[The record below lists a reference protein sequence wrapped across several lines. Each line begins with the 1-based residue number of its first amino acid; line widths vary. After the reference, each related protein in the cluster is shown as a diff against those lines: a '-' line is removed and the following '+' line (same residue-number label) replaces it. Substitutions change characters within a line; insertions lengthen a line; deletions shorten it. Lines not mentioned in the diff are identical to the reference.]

1 MHTLPENTTAFCVIT
16 FKWKRINKKKKKERR
31 RRSSRRRR
39 KRKRKKLEEEEK
51 KGEKDDDHHDS
62 RAPWWMSTLKK
73 DHPHD
78 SKTTPVSRQYI
89 PKPLFSH
96 SKSRFFSLKYSHV
109 NIYPDQPAFSFMT
122 SLAWLQLRWTEKR
135 GSTVLTNTVDTW
147 EGNSLAMMAKL
158 AVMNAE
164 APKAS
169 TARTKKH
176 ITMNMVPGGHLPRVL
191 SAETFTDLARGQH
204 FGCHSCTWKGI
215 FQ

>member
-1 MHTLPENTTAFCVIT
+1 MTEEHPD
-16 FKWKRINKKKKKERR
+16 ERP
-31 RRSSRRRR
+31 
-39 KRKRKKLEEEEK
+39 
-51 KGEKDDDHHDS
+51 
-62 RAPWWMSTLKK
+62 PWTETILMIQRPPPFQDNIFWNLSF
-73 DHPHD
+73 HIQNPGC
-78 SKTTPVSRQYI
+78 
-89 PKPLFSH
+89 
-96 SKSRFFSLKYSHV
+96 FSLKYSHV

-176 ITMNMVPGGHLPRVL
+176 ITMNMVPGGHLSRVL
-191 SAETFTDLARGQH
+191 SAETFTDLVRGQP